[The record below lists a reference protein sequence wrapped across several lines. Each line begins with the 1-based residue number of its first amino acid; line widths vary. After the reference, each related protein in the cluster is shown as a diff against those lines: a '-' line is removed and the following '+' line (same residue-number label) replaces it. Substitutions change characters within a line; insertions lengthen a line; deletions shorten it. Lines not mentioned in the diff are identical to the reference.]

1 MAGHMHREKPRNRH
15 TQSDTKDSQTALK
28 LTRKLKLPF
37 MSISD
42 PVKRLS
48 FLLRERDAADKNIIP
63 FSNS

>member
-1 MAGHMHREKPRNRH
+1 
-15 TQSDTKDSQTALK
+15 
-28 LTRKLKLPF
+28 